1 MTKKIKLLRVI
12 TRLDLGGSAVHAALL
27 AKQLDPDRYETH
39 FICGSVSQLDERE
52 IEEIRSA
59 CASFRVEP
67 LLRREIEPVSDLRAL
82 FSLLRTMRRERFDIV
97 HTHTSKAGFVGRA
110 AARLAGVPT
119 VVHSTHGHVFY
130 GYFGPLKSK
139 LIVAAE
145 KLAAR
150 ATDRVLCLT
159 QSEIED
165 HLKLGVGT
173 RDLFEVHI
181 SGVPIEKFSQPAE
194 PRERVRA
201 SLGIPAEAPA
211 IAIAARLDP
220 VKAVGRAI
228 EALSLLD
235 GFDPPPFL
243 LIAGDGEE
251 RERLEELARGLGVS
265 DRALF
270 LGLRR
275 DVPDILHASDV
286 FLLTSLNE
294 GYGKA
299 IVEAMS
305 AALPVVATN
314 VGGVSSLV
322 KDGRTGFL
330 IPADDPRAAAD
341 ALRKILSNPD
351 LAKSMSQAAQAA
363 VSDTMSVD
371 AMVRRVDEIYSAL
384 LKPGRNE
391 THV

>member
-1 MTKKIKLLRVI
+1 MTKKIKVLRVI

-27 AKQLDPDRYETH
+27 AKLLDPSRYETH
-39 FICGSVSQLDERE
+39 FICGSVNQLDERE
-52 IEEIRSA
+52 IEEIRGA

-67 LLRREIEPVSDLRAL
+67 LLRREIEPLNDLRAL
-82 FSLLRTMRRERFDIV
+82 FSLTRFMRRERFDIV

-110 AARLAGVPT
+110 AARLARVPM

-150 ATDRVLCLT
+150 VTDRVLCLA

-165 HLKLGVGT
+165 HLKLGVGA

-181 SGVPIEKFSQPAE
+181 SGVPIDKFAKPAE

-201 SLGIPAEAPA
+201 SLGVPADSPA

-220 VKAVGRAI
+220 VKSVGHAVQAF
-228 EALSLLD
+228 ALLD

-251 RERLEELARGLGVS
+251 REKLEALASELGVS

-275 DVPDILHASDV
+275 DVPDILHASDA

-305 AALPVVATN
+305 AGLPVVATD

-322 KDGRTGFL
+322 KNGETGFL
-330 IPADDPRAAAD
+330 VPPGDPRAAAD
-341 ALRKILSNPD
+341 ALGRILRDPA
-351 LAKSMSQAAQAA
+351 LAKSMSQAALSA
-363 VSDTMSVD
+363 VSDNMSVD

-384 LKPGRNE
+384 LKR
-391 THV
+391 